1 MNFKI
6 RSFKPGDQATSY
18 RYSWCQ
24 KRVPFWFKGGI
35 QKGHNNI
42 VYRNSNKMSLKA
54 GADPGGGAR
63 GTQPPPPQVFL
74 AQTEAW
80 WAPPNFFLSL
90 HPLPSL
96 PYLKVWID
104 QCKVLYL
111 WQWRTWTRLCS
122 KENWR
127 VPSALKQWN
136 LGCPAYDLCEK
147 SEIS

>member
-42 VYRNSNKMSLKA
+42 VYRNSNKLSLKA
-54 GADPGGGAR
+54 AADPGGGAR
-63 GTQPPPPQVFL
+63 GTQPPPQVFL

-80 WAPPNFFLSL
+80 RAPQNFFLSL

-127 VPSALKQWN
+127 EPSALKPVSYTH
-136 LGCPAYDLCEK
+136 LTLPTK
-147 SEIS
+147 RIV